1 MEAILLFLEI
11 TPNVHIILF
20 SSNLLDQVFSKK
32 KNQHGQFKYEK
43 WIQVLSVLWLIYL
56 L

>member
-20 SSNLLDQVFSKK
+20 SSNLLDQVFSNKK
-32 KNQHGQFKYEK
+32 INMVSLNMSSEFKYF
-43 WIQVLSVLWLIYL
+43 QYFD
-56 L
+56 

>member
-32 KNQHGQFKYEK
+32 KINIVSLNMRSEFKYF
-43 WIQVLSVLWLIYL
+43 QYFD
-56 L
+56 